1 MPNYHYVVKNIRG
14 NVKSGFLEAENK
26 SRLAAIFRKDGYVL
40 ISAVLEKKKS
50 FKNRLDNLFSFFG
63 RVSLVEK
70 LMFTR
75 NLKIMISAGI
85 SLPRSLRILRDQAK
99 SKKFKKVL
107 LKIENEIIEGSD
119 FSKALGK
126 YPDVFSE
133 LFQNMVKA
141 GEQGGTLEQSL
152 EVLAM
157 QMDRNYQLRSK
168 VKGAMMYPA
177 VIVIAM
183 ILIGIVM
190 LILVVPKLAETFDS
204 LNIELPFTTR
214 IVIRTGSFLANF
226 WYLLPVIVFFI
237 IILARV
243 ALKTRLGR
251 RLKDFLF
258 LKIPIVSSLVQKTN
272 SAYTVRTLSSLIVA
286 GVPILNALRIVS
298 GTLSN
303 VYYKEAL
310 LEIAEQVKKGVK
322 VSEAMSKYKKIYPN
336 LVIQMISVGEETGE
350 TSAILQKLS
359 EFFEDEV
366 TRISENLSSLIEP
379 VLMLVVGAA
388 VGFFAI
394 SIIQTMYS
402 MIGSM

>member
-394 SIIQTMYS
+394 SIIQPMYS